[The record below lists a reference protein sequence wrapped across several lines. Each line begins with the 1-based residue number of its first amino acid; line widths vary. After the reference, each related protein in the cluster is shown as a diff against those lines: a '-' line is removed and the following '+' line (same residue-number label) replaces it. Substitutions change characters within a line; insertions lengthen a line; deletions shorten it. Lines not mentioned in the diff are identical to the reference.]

1 MTITDILWIGVG
13 LSMDAF
19 AASMCQGLCMKQLA
33 LRHALVTALL
43 FGGFQALMPFLG
55 FALGSTFASFVTIGP
70 WIACGLLVLIGSKMI
85 WDAFHEDDAIADQS
99 LADLGKLFLL
109 AIATSI
115 DAFAVGISFSMQP
128 TIVWLHGGTSIF
140 FAVALIGCTTFVL
153 SLLGVLL
160 GHRFGLRY
168 RKQAT
173 VLGGIILIL
182 IGVKLVLESYGIWEK
197 VFSFLH

>member
-1 MTITDILWIGVG
+1 MTIADILWIGVG

-19 AASMCQGLCMKQLA
+19 AVSMCQGLCMKQLS
-33 LRHALVTALL
+33 LRHAFVTALL

-70 WIACGLLVLIGSKMI
+70 WIACGLLVLIGGKMI
-85 WDAFHEDDAIADQS
+85 WDAFHEDDAEADQS
-99 LADLGKLFLL
+99 LADLGKLLLL
-109 AIATSI
+109 AVATSI
-115 DAFAVGISFSMQP
+115 DAFAVGVSFSMQK

-153 SLLGVLL
+153 SLVGVLL

-168 RKQAT
+168 RKRAT
-173 VLGGIILIL
+173 ILGGIILIL
-182 IGVKLVLESYGIWEK
+182 IGLKIVLESYGIWEK
-197 VFSFLH
+197 LFSF